1 MRMLSKEFA
10 IAALL
15 TAVFCLC
22 GVLVPKRREMSLNRI
37 GFGNQAVAR
46 GCLGAGC

>member
-1 MRMLSKEFA
+1 MLSNEFVN
-10 IAALL
+10 AALL

-37 GFGNQAVAR
+37 GFGNQAVVR
-46 GCLGAGC
+46 GRFGAGC